1 MFDIHQELF
10 AAKSAPGI
18 VEVIRLSNV
27 SHIKASGNYVDFEL
41 LNGHVFHRMTLTR
54 LKEQLPAHFIQVHR
68 SFIIN
73 LAHLQRLQSELG
85 RYTECVLTGGK
96 TVPIGKQYRKMLLD
110 LLRIDQSDHVD

>member
-1 MFDIHQELF
+1 MFDVHHELF

-18 VEVIRLSNV
+18 VEMIRLANV

-41 LNGHVFHRMTLTR
+41 LSGHVINRMTLTR
-54 LKEQLPAHFIQVHR
+54 LKEQLPAHFVQVHR

-73 LAHLQRLQSELG
+73 LIHLQRLQSELG

-96 TVPIGKQYRKMLLD
+96 TVPIGKQYRKALLD
-110 LLRIDQSDHVD
+110 LLRIEPVDHTN

>member
-1 MFDIHQELF
+1 MFDVHRELF

-96 TVPIGKQYRKMLLD
+96 TVPIGKQYRKILLD